1 MRIVIP
7 VSAGDLIDRITILQ
21 IKKARIPDAAMLV
34 YVTLELDALVNIR
47 DGIPELLSR
56 SIRYKERQLYEQ
68 NMILW
73 NAENCVRVYDRKKDY
88 GKEFVAS
95 ARRIFRVN
103 AKRARIKR
111 EINELAG
118 SELRE
123 EKWFSTV

>member
-34 YVTLELDALVNIR
+34 YVSLELEALVSIR
-47 DGIPELLSR
+47 DSIPSLVTR
-56 SIRYKERQLYEQ
+56 PIRYKERQLYEQ
-68 NMILW
+68 NMVLW
-73 NAENCVRVYDRKKDY
+73 NAENRVRAYDAKKDY

-103 AKRARIKR
+103 GKRARIKR
-111 EINELAG
+111 EINEMAG

-123 EKWFSTV
+123 EKWYPKA

>member
-34 YVTLELDALVNIR
+34 NVTRELDALVSIR
-47 DGIPELLSR
+47 EGIPELVTR
-56 SIRYKERQLYEQ
+56 PIRHKERQLYEQ
-68 NMILW
+68 NMVLW
-73 NAENCVRVYDRKKDY
+73 NAENRVRIYNAKKDY

-103 AKRARIKR
+103 GKRARIKR
-111 EINELAG
+111 EINELSG

-123 EKWFSTV
+123 EKWFAAS

>member
-21 IKKARIPDAAMLV
+21 IKKARIPDSAKLV
-34 YVTLELDALVNIR
+34 YVTLELDSLIDIR
-47 DGIPELLSR
+47 DSIPELLTR
-56 SIRYKERQLYEQ
+56 AIRYKERQLYEQ
-68 NMILW
+68 NMVLW
-73 NAENCVRVYDRKKDY
+73 NAENCVRAYDAKKDY

-103 AKRARIKR
+103 GKRARIKR
-111 EINELAG
+111 EINEMSG

-123 EKWFSTV
+123 EKWFPQL